1 MFKKYVYKVTITDSQ
16 NWFTTMAARQ
26 IDQLLSEPLMT
37 QIDGAILASQGQVEL
52 THVGGDIIM
61 FVWTYA

>member
-26 IDQLLSEPLMT
+26 IDQLSEPLMT
-37 QIDGAILASQGQVEL
+37 QIHGAILASQVQVEL

-61 FVWTYA
+61 FVWTYV

>member
-16 NWFTTMAARQ
+16 NWLTAMAARQ
-26 IDQLLSEPLMT
+26 IDQLLSKPLMT
-37 QIDGAILASQGQVEL
+37 QIHGAILASQVQVEL

-61 FVWTYA
+61 FVWTYV